1 MVKNNYKLCFSSHAM
16 ICNFLT
22 ILCIF
27 NCLLLY
33 KSSHTCENQ
42 IKIRNS
48 SRSLLQYLLQLVA
61 FYCPFYYAS
70 NGLRVKIFWD
80 IEMSANF
87 FQTTNDI
94 YKHVFHTNEF
104 LFLISFLQYNCEE
117 YLTKTNITFH
127 FRRTIYFEYH
137 VWETCKYY
145 SILKNSSIWN
155 AMFAGL

>member
-33 KSSHTCENQ
+33 KSSYTCEHQ
-42 IKIRNS
+42 IKSRNS

-70 NGLRVKIFWD
+70 NGLRVK
-80 IEMSANF
+80 
-87 FQTTNDI
+87 
-94 YKHVFHTNEF
+94 
-104 LFLISFLQYNCEE
+104 
-117 YLTKTNITFH
+117 
-127 FRRTIYFEYH
+127 
-137 VWETCKYY
+137 Y
-145 SILKNSSIWN
+145 SKILKCQRIFIKPQTIFIN
-155 AMFAGL
+155 MFFTQMNFYFCYHFYNIIVKKKSYKNK